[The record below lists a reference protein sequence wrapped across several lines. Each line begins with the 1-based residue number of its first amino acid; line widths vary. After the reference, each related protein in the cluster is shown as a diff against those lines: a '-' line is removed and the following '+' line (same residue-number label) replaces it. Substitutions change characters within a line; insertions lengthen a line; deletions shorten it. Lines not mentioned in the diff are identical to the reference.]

1 MLVIRLR
8 RTGKKGQ
15 PNYRIVVA
23 DQRKAVTSPYVEMIG
38 NYDPRTKALVLD
50 QEKALAWMAKG
61 AQPSNTVSKLFKKEK
76 MEHKSIVVKQYR
88 AISKK
93 ELERIKAEE
102 EVEKAKEQAEKE
114 AAKEAFDAQV
124 EAEKEANDTVDPLM
138 AAAEEAIA
146 ETKEEEAE
154 KAEAK
159 AETVEE
165 PAKKAVA
172 ETEEKIDDSSES
184 PVAEKAD

>member
-23 DQRKAVTSPYVEMIG
+23 DSRKAVYSPYIEMIG
-38 NYDPRTKALVLD
+38 QYDPKLKTIVLD
-50 QEKALAWMAKG
+50 QEKAMDWMKKG
-61 AQPSNTVSKLFKKEK
+61 AQPSNTVAKLFVREK
-76 MEHKSIVVKQYR
+76 MEHKSIVVKKFR

-114 AAKEAFDAQV
+114 AAKVAFEAQV
-124 EAEKEANDTVDPLM
+124 EAEKEENATVDPLL
-138 AAAEEAIA
+138 AAADEAIA
-146 ETKEEEAE
+146 EVKQEEAE
-154 KAEAK
+154 KAEEK
-159 AETVEE
+159 AEEKVDETPVEE
-165 PAKKAVA
+165 KPAEDQPA
-172 ETEEKIDDSSES
+172 E
-184 PVAEKAD
+184 